1 MDKELRSL
9 QLKTKANDVDEQK
22 GIVTIAVNGI
32 GIKDTQGD
40 ISDSGS
46 FNKTINEFFL
56 KRGKHL
62 LDHDKTKLIGCPIEA
77 REDNM
82 NLVIVSKMNLNKQIG
97 RETFE
102 DYKLYAECG
111 KTLEHSIGVKA
122 VRRDVNDPA
131 HVKEWFLGEAST
143 DRKSVV

>member
-111 KTLEHSIGVKA
+111 KTLEHSVGVKA
-122 VRRDVNDPA
+122 IRRDVNDP
-131 HVKEWFLGEAST
+131 KSEAKRS
-143 DRKSVV
+143 

>member
-1 MDKELRSL
+1 M
-9 QLKTKANDVDEQK
+9 KTKANDVDEQK

-62 LDHDKTKLIGCPIEA
+62 LTMT
-77 REDNM
+77 RQ
-82 NLVIVSKMNLNKQIG
+82 NL
-97 RETFE
+97 
-102 DYKLYAECG
+102 
-111 KTLEHSIGVKA
+111 
-122 VRRDVNDPA
+122 
-131 HVKEWFLGEAST
+131 
-143 DRKSVV
+143 